1 MGNKNELTQSLI
13 VIKAVKNVSQIFC
26 SWVLKKAA
34 LESFFLLL
42 TFLIFIFIFIF
53 IFFGDGNKQ
62 DMGWL
67 QCRCLY
73 PYEHERNSCSG
84 CSGTL
89 QVLEISTAVPAE
101 SGKKKWKIAPAK
113 RNWLLLHRRKCGKGE
128 LSIGEILRKGKKET
142 GKALPPSVSFVAG

>member
-1 MGNKNELTQSLI
+1 MGNKNELTQILI

-26 SWVLKKAA
+26 SRVLKKAA
-34 LESFFLLL
+34 LESLFLLL
-42 TFLIFIFIFIF
+42 TFLIFFLFF
-53 IFFGDGNKQ
+53 FYFFGDGNKQ

-67 QCRCLY
+67 QCRGLY
-73 PYEHERNSCSG
+73 PCEHERNSCSG

-101 SGKKKWKIAPAK
+101 SGKKKWKIALAK

>member
-26 SWVLKKAA
+26 SRVLKKAA

-42 TFLIFIFIFIF
+42 TFLIFIFIF
-53 IFFGDGNKQ
+53 FGDENKQ

-67 QCRCLY
+67 QCRGLY
-73 PYEHERNSCSG
+73 PCEHERNSCSG

-89 QVLEISTAVPAE
+89 QVLEISTAP
-101 SGKKKWKIAPAK
+101 GCTCRKWEKEMK
-113 RNWLLLHRRKCGKGE
+113 NCTDEEE
-128 LSIGEILRKGKKET
+128 LIVTS
-142 GKALPPSVSFVAG
+142 

>member
-26 SWVLKKAA
+26 SRVLKKAA
-34 LESFFLLL
+34 LESLFLLL
-42 TFLIFIFIFIF
+42 TFLIFFFF
-53 IFFGDGNKQ
+53 FFGDGNKQ

-67 QCRCLY
+67 QCRGLY
-73 PYEHERNSCSG
+73 PCEHERNG

-101 SGKKKWKIAPAK
+101 SGKKK
-113 RNWLLLHRRKCGKGE
+113 
-128 LSIGEILRKGKKET
+128 
-142 GKALPPSVSFVAG
+142 

>member
-26 SWVLKKAA
+26 SRVLKKAA

-42 TFLIFIFIFIF
+42 TFLIFIFIF
-53 IFFGDGNKQ
+53 FGDENKQ

-67 QCRCLY
+67 QCRGLY
-73 PYEHERNSCSG
+73 PCEHERNSCSG

-101 SGKKKWKIAPAK
+101 SGKKK
-113 RNWLLLHRRKCGKGE
+113 
-128 LSIGEILRKGKKET
+128 
-142 GKALPPSVSFVAG
+142 